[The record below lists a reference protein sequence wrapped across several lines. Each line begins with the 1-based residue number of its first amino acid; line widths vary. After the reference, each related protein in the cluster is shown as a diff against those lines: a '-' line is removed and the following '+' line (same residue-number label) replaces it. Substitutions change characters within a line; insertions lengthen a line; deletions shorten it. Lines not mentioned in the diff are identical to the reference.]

1 MEPLA
6 GLSQLFKAMYLCSWP
21 GLQLAFALLLDLI
34 APWQLEVG
42 QVGKTFFP
50 SWPALLCPSPSH
62 PVLPPF
68 WGPQG
73 GADEVG
79 VSRAQLASVLRNRV
93 DDEPQ
98 LSQEAWSPDQIGE

>member
-6 GLSQLFKAMYLCSWP
+6 GLAQLFKALCLCSWP
-21 GLQLAFALLLDLI
+21 GLQPAFALLLDLI

-42 QVGKTFFP
+42 QMGKTFIP
-50 SWPALLCPSPSH
+50 SWPALLCPSPGS

-73 GADEVG
+73 GAGEVRA
-79 VSRAQLASVLRNRV
+79 SRAQLASGLGLGSMSYSFPRKLGVQT
-93 DDEPQ
+93 D
-98 LSQEAWSPDQIGE
+98 G